1 MKYYALLHAVF
12 GLAEGYSDT
21 TVRWFNDLDKVLEA
35 KGKLVA
41 ILMDDDNAESCTT
54 STDGTE
60 SVINYDI
67 EECEHEIVKI
77 IELKPTWS
85 ENATISE
92 WLVWDQMNCEAPY
105 NGDYLPTDMAVI
117 KDLCERQE
125 AVADSFDIETFHEF
139 VNDLW
144 YGSSAMFDADDLC
157 IYYFKMPK
165 SHLQEK
171 SFSTYQPVQ
180 VK

>member
-1 MKYYALLHAVF
+1 MKYYALLHGVC

-21 TVRWFNDLDKVLEA
+21 TVRWFNDLDKALEA

-77 IELKPTWS
+77 IELKPTWPES
-85 ENATISE
+85 KNIREY
-92 WLVWDQMNCEAPY
+92 LVWDQMNCEAPFD
-105 NGDYLPTDMAVI
+105 GDYMPTDMAVI

-125 AVADSFDIETFHEF
+125 AVADTFDVESFHEF
-139 VNDLW
+139 VRDLW
-144 YGSSAMFDADDLC
+144 YGGTAMFDADDLC
-157 IYYFKMPK
+157 IYYFKLPK
-165 SHLQEK
+165 SKEFK
-171 SFSTYQPVQ
+171 S
-180 VK
+180 

>member
-1 MKYYALLHAVF
+1 MKYYALLHAVC

-21 TVRWFNDLDKVLEA
+21 TVRWFNDLAKALEA
-35 KGKLVA
+35 KGKLVT

-77 IELKPTWS
+77 IELKPS
-85 ENATISE
+85 FPEMVSVRE
-92 WLVWDQMNCEAPY
+92 FFVWDQMNCEAPFD
-105 NGDYLPTDMAVI
+105 GDYMPTDMAVI

-125 AVADSFDIETFHEF
+125 AVADTFDVESFHEF

-144 YGSSAMFDADDLC
+144 YGGTAMFDADDLC
-157 IYYFKMPK
+157 IYYFRLPK
-165 SHLQEK
+165 EFK
-171 SFSTYQPVQ
+171 S
-180 VK
+180 

>member
-21 TVRWFNDLDKVLEA
+21 TVRWFNDLAKALEA
-35 KGKLVA
+35 KGKLVT

-77 IELKPTWS
+77 IELKPTWPES
-85 ENATISE
+85 KDIREY
-92 WLVWDQMNCEAPY
+92 LVWDQMNCEAPFD
-105 NGDYLPTDMAVI
+105 GDYLPNDMAVI

-125 AVADSFDIETFHEF
+125 AVAETFSIESFHEF
-139 VNDLW
+139 VRDLW
-144 YGSSAMFDADDLC
+144 YGNTAMFDADDLC
-157 IYYFKMPK
+157 IYYFQMPK
-165 SHLQEK
+165 SKEFK
-171 SFSTYQPVQ
+171 S
-180 VK
+180 

>member
-1 MKYYALLHAVF
+1 MKYYALLHAVC

-21 TVRWFNDLDKVLEA
+21 TVRWFNDLAKALEA
-35 KGKLVA
+35 KGKLVT

-77 IELKPTWS
+77 IELKPS
-85 ENATISE
+85 FPEMVSVRE
-92 WLVWDQMNCEAPY
+92 FFVWDQMNCEAPFD
-105 NGDYLPTDMAVI
+105 GEYLPTDMAVI

-125 AVADSFDIETFHEF
+125 AVAETFSIESFHEF
-139 VNDLW
+139 VRDLW
-144 YGSSAMFDADDLC
+144 YGGTAMFDADDLC
-157 IYYFKMPK
+157 IYYFRLPK
-165 SHLQEK
+165 EFK
-171 SFSTYQPVQ
+171 S
-180 VK
+180 

>member
-1 MKYYALLHAVF
+1 MKYYALLHGVC

-21 TVRWFNDLDKVLEA
+21 TVRWFNDLDKALEK

-60 SVINYDI
+60 SVINFDI

-77 IELKPTWS
+77 IPYKPVFES
-85 ENATISE
+85 QHHREYLI
-92 WLVWDQMNCEAPY
+92 WDQMNCEAPFD
-105 NGDYLPTDMAVI
+105 GEYLPSDMGVI

-125 AVADSFDIETFHEF
+125 AVADTFDVESFHEF
-139 VNDLW
+139 IRDLW
-144 YGSSAMFDADDLC
+144 YGGAAMYDADDLC
-157 IYYFKMPK
+157 IYYFKIPK
-165 SHLQEK
+165 VHLP
-171 SFSTYQPVQ
+171 SQPVEF
-180 VK
+180 KS

>member
-1 MKYYALLHAVF
+1 MKYYALLHAVC

-21 TVRWFNDLDKVLEA
+21 TVRWFNDLDKALEA
-35 KGKLVA
+35 KGELVA

-77 IELKPTWS
+77 IEIKPTWP
-85 ENATISE
+85 ENNSIAE
-92 WLVWDQMNCEAPY
+92 YFVWDQMNCEAPFD
-105 NGDYLPTDMAVI
+105 GDYMPTEMAVI

-125 AVADSFDIETFHEF
+125 AVADTFDVESLHEF
-139 VNDLW
+139 VRDLW
-144 YGSSAMFDADDLC
+144 YGGTAMFDADDLC
-157 IYYFKMPK
+157 IYYFRLPK
-165 SHLQEK
+165 EFK
-171 SFSTYQPVQ
+171 S
-180 VK
+180 

>member
-1 MKYYALLHAVF
+1 MKYYALLHGVC

-21 TVRWFNDLDKVLEA
+21 TVRWFNDLDKALEA

-67 EECEHEIVKI
+67 EECEHEVVKI
-77 IELKPTWS
+77 IELKPTWP
-85 ENATISE
+85 ENNAIAE
-92 WLVWDQMNCEAPY
+92 YLVWDQMNCEAPY
-105 NGDYLPTDMAVI
+105 DGDYMPTDMAVV

-125 AVADSFDIETFHEF
+125 AVAETFEIESFHEF
-139 VNDLW
+139 VRDLW
-144 YGSSAMFDADDLC
+144 YGNTAMFDADDLC
-157 IYYFKMPK
+157 IYYFQMPK
-165 SHLQEK
+165 VHLP
-171 SFSTYQPVQ
+171 SQPVEF
-180 VK
+180 KS